1 MGRAEQA
8 FRDAFERL
16 KSGSNMTLPKGT
28 PVSQNNVAKEAGLD
42 PSALKKARFPALV
55 SEIQNWISQ
64 NVQSSP
70 ISDRQITKKER
81 TKNRALKEHLA
92 DVIKQRDALA
102 SRLVEADAK
111 ILALTLELNSL
122 RSAKLPPNVKR
133 IR

>member
-16 KSGSNMTLPKGT
+16 KSGSTLTVPKGT

-42 PSALKKARFPALV
+42 PSALKKSRFPALV
-55 SEIQNWISQ
+55 SEIQEWLSQ
-64 NVQSSP
+64 NIQSSP
-70 ISDRQITKKER
+70 ISARQATKKER
-81 TKNRALKEHLA
+81 TKNRALKDHLA

-102 SRLVEADAK
+102 SHLVEADAK

-122 RSAKLPPNVKR
+122 RDTKLPPNVKR